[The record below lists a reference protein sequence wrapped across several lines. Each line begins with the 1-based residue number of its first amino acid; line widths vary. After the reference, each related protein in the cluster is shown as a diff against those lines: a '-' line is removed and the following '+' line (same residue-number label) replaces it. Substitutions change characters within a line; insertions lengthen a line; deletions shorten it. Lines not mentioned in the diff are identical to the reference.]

1 MFYICNSAKKE
12 KEEEKKLTIC
22 WTWPV
27 KIETF
32 IKTFFICDAEPPPV
46 VQMYNN
52 HDSFKVWKLKFLKF
66 KPHWKP
72 KGEMFL
78 HVSRIQRVQ
87 WNWPLDRSRVL
98 TFYSYFDRLSK
109 TQKKK
114 KERERS
120 RVQTVREEQKK
131 VLIREKQQ
139 RQGKGKGKGGGVV

>member
-1 MFYICNSAKKE
+1 MFYICNSAKKK
-12 KEEEKKLTIC
+12 KEEEKKLTLC

-78 HVSRIQRVQ
+78 V
-87 WNWPLDRSRVL
+87 

-109 TQKKK
+109 TKKKKK
-114 KERERS
+114 KERERDPES
-120 RVQTVREEQKK
+120 RQS
-131 VLIREKQQ
+131 EKN
-139 RQGKGKGKGGGVV
+139 RRRYWSERSSKGKAKVKGREAVSFSGANHTRVGY

>member
-1 MFYICNSAKKE
+1 MNTLVKFVELGFMFYICNSAKKK
-12 KEEEKKLTIC
+12 KEEEKKLTLC

-66 KPHWKP
+66 KPRWKP

-78 HVSRIQRVQ
+78 V
-87 WNWPLDRSRVL
+87 

-109 TQKKK
+109 TKKK
-114 KERERS
+114 KKKRERS

>member
-12 KEEEKKLTIC
+12 KGRRKKVNSLLNLTC
-22 WTWPV
+22 KNRNFHEDLFHMW
-27 KIETF
+27 
-32 IKTFFICDAEPPPV
+32 CRAPPV

-78 HVSRIQRVQ
+78 V
-87 WNWPLDRSRVL
+87 

-109 TQKKK
+109 TKKKKK